1 MLSNNQIWLSFLAKS
16 ISWWEVNSVL
26 FRKMFPDPTSYLP
39 KIHWPFTRWYF
50 PLLNLLSSFA
60 MILPGPTSIS
70 ELDIIESNIIRRS
83 NSAHLQ
89 VVGLESPKLRSIFCL
104 GIWSTTKNIR
114 RRVLPIV
121 SFDWA
126 SIVLFLIETKLPHL
140 GAFFFVADVF
150 SVHSQ

>member
-16 ISWWEVNSVL
+16 ISWWEGNSVL
-26 FRKMFPDPTSYLP
+26 FRKMFPDPTSYPP

-60 MILPGPTSIS
+60 MILSGPTS
-70 ELDIIESNIIRRS
+70 IIRRS

-126 SIVLFLIETKLPHL
+126 SIVLFLIETKLPHF